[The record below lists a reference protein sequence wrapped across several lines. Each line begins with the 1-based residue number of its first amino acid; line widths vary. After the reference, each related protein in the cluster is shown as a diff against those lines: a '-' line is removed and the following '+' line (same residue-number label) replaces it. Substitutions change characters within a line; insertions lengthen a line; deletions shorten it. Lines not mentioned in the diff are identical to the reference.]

1 MERGGGEGREEKG
14 GRRRKRRWRKGV
26 GGGGRKKGW
35 QRELNHALSLLHVD
49 VPVHVYVHIHM
60 YLNTIRP
67 RDKAMQGNYTCMR
80 VASFFHSYLR
90 RDWNPRHVQCTYM
103 YMYMYMYM
111 HT

>member
-1 MERGGGEGREEKG
+1 MEEGS
-14 GRRRKRRWRKGV
+14 RR
-26 GGGGRKKGW
+26 GGRKKGW

-80 VASFFHSYLR
+80 VASFFHRSNELPQVGLEPATCTVYI
-90 RDWNPRHVQCTYM
+90 HVHVCT
-103 YMYMYMYM
+103 
-111 HT
+111 